1 MSTASAAPAAA
12 APAASKGGNKKKL
25 LIIVAAV
32 VALLV
37 VGGGA
42 AAFLVMKNRAAAE
55 AAAADDDEAAPKKRE
70 AKAPPVKDAKH
81 APAFMPLDPFT
92 VNLADRNA
100 DRYAQIAITLELS
113 DPAQADV
120 IKAYMPAVRNNV
132 LMLLSHKTSAELLE
146 HDGKLLLAEQIRK
159 ETARALGFEIDDED
173 DSSKKKRRRAPA
185 ELPVAAVHFGTFII
199 Q

>member
-1 MSTASAAPAAA
+1 MSTASAAPPADAAA
-12 APAASKGGNKKKL
+12 APKGGNKKKL

-55 AAAADDDEAAPKKRE
+55 AAAEDGEAPPKKRE
-70 AKAPPVKDAKH
+70 AKPAPVKDPKQ

-132 LMLLSHKTSAELLE
+132 LMLLSHKSSAELLE
-146 HDGKLLLAEQIRK
+146 HDGKLQLAEQIRK
-159 ETARALGFEIDDED
+159 ETARALGFDVEDDEED
-173 DSSKKKRRRAPA
+173 TAKKKRRRAPV
-185 ELPVAAVHFGTFII
+185 ELPVTAVHFGTFII